1 MRNVNY
7 VFTLGLMVASAGPA
21 FGQSQVLTDNFTG
34 TTATQAWQVYGSAC
48 LTAGSGTGS
57 IPACAAGSQGGLNG
71 AAPDTSGNG
80 MLRLTQAAGNDQGGI
95 VSLNS
100 FASTAGFT
108 ASFTAVAYGGSGA
121 DGIALFLMDASA
133 GVPGALGYAGGGL
146 SYAGLSGGYI
156 GIGID
161 EWGNFPNPGCGG
173 GGCSGGPGFLP
184 NYVAVRGSTAN
195 ANAYIGG
202 ASPGFSLWSNVSTRS
217 AATMHTYSITMTAA
231 GLVSVS
237 IDGTTRLSNV
247 NAFSQTGAIP
257 AYLRVGIAAS
267 TGGSTNVHEIK
278 SLSIS
283 SLSLSNLV
291 TTKTSTVMSDPVN
304 GTTKPKAIPGAKVRY
319 CIQVSNIAGNPTAT
333 SIVVTDPISSLPVT
347 FVAGSIYLGGTVTGG
362 VCNWNGTS
370 GGTYSA
376 GTVSGT
382 IASLTAGATATL
394 YFDATVN

>member
-1 MRNVNY
+1 MQVVQLVELANEIGEEMARATDWQALRTE
-7 VFTLGLMVASAGPA
+7 FT
-21 FGQSQVLTDNFTG
+21 
-34 TTATQAWQVYGSAC
+34 
-48 LTAGSGTGS
+48 
-57 IPACAAGSQGGLNG
+57 
-71 AAPDTSGNG
+71 
-80 MLRLTQAAGNDQGGI
+80 
-95 VSLNS
+95 
-100 FASTAGFT
+100 FASMAQ
-108 ASFTAVAYGGSGA
+108 A
-121 DGIALFLMDASA
+121 
-133 GVPGALGYAGGGL
+133 
-146 SYAGLSGGYI
+146 
-156 GIGID
+156 
-161 EWGNFPNPGCGG
+161 E
-173 GGCSGGPGFLP
+173 
-184 NYVAVRGSTAN
+184 
-195 ANAYIGG
+195 
-202 ASPGFSLWSNVSTRS
+202 
-217 AATMHTYSITMTAA
+217 
-231 GLVSVS
+231 
-237 IDGTTRLSNV
+237 
-247 NAFSQTGAIP
+247 QTGAIP

-283 SLSLSNLV
+283 SLRLSNLV

-382 IASLTAGATATL
+382 IASLTAGAPATL